1 MRPAA
6 ILRSLFP
13 LLFLSA
19 VVLTYSCT
27 DDGRMDNTV
36 TLRDSTVPASSTGQF
51 VSIVS
56 SVDWTITLEFP
67 DGQEPWCIVSPGS
80 GSGSRNNI
88 MLTYAANTD
97 STSRSTVILVSFSD
111 GEAVSLRLVQLGAG
125 DEDPDTGDGEEELTS
140 DPVYAWMELP
150 EVETPEMTAY
160 VFHHAEL
167 NGEQRRNWSMLYD
180 ARQRIA
186 LWVAYPLCSDYTGS
200 GGRTD
205 AWGYDPK
212 IPAEYQPVLFRGWS
226 GRGYDRGHQ
235 IPSGSRNADRALNA
249 QTFYFTNMTAQ
260 VSGFN
265 QNLWANVETRVRSYA
280 STCDTLY
287 VVTGPLFYSDAGE
300 ESRYAYDNNGDPSA
314 VPDGYFKVLLRY
326 TLPDT
331 YYSVA
336 FIYDNTDYDRSV
348 PGREDLHTVAEVEEM
363 TGFTFFNNLPPE
375 TAAAVKSQ
383 LEPQRWGL

>member
-56 SVDWTITLEFP
+56 SVDWTIALEFP
-67 DGQEPWCIVSPGS
+67 EGQGPWCAVSPES

-88 MLTYAANTD
+88 MLTYTANTD
-97 STSRSTVILVSFSD
+97 STSRSAVILVSFSD
-111 GEAVSLRLVQLGAG
+111 GEAVSLQLVQLGAG
-125 DEDPDTGDGEEELTS
+125 TADTGDDVEQLVS
-140 DPVYAWMELP
+140 DPVYTWMELP
-150 EVETPEMTAY
+150 EVETTDMTAY

-180 ARQRIA
+180 AQQRIA

-212 IPAEYQPVLFRGWS
+212 IPAEYQPVLFSGWQ

-235 IPSGSRNADRALNA
+235 IPSGSRNADQELNA

-300 ESRYAYDNNGDPSA
+300 ESRYAYDNNGDSSA

-336 FIYDNTDYDRSV
+336 FIYDNTDYDRSA

>member
-67 DGQEPWCIVSPGS
+67 DGQEPWCTVSPGS

-125 DEDPDTGDGEEELTS
+125 DEDPGAGDGEEELTS

-186 LWVAYPLCSDYTGS
+186 LCVGD
-200 GGRTD
+200 
-205 AWGYDPK
+205 
-212 IPAEYQPVLFRGWS
+212 
-226 GRGYDRGHQ
+226 
-235 IPSGSRNADRALNA
+235 
-249 QTFYFTNMTAQ
+249 
-260 VSGFN
+260 
-265 QNLWANVETRVRSYA
+265 
-280 STCDTLY
+280 DT
-287 VVTGPLFYSDAGE
+287 S
-300 ESRYAYDNNGDPSA
+300 
-314 VPDGYFKVLLRY
+314 
-326 TLPDT
+326 
-331 YYSVA
+331 
-336 FIYDNTDYDRSV
+336 
-348 PGREDLHTVAEVEEM
+348 
-363 TGFTFFNNLPPE
+363 
-375 TAAAVKSQ
+375 
-383 LEPQRWGL
+383 

>member
-67 DGQEPWCIVSPGS
+67 DGQEPWCTVSPGS

-97 STSRSTVILVSFSD
+97 STSRSAVILVSFSD
-111 GEAVSLRLVQLGAG
+111 GEAVSLQLVQLGAG
-125 DEDPDTGDGEEELTS
+125 TADTGDDVEQLVS
-140 DPVYAWMELP
+140 DPVYTWMELP
-150 EVETPEMTAY
+150 EVETTDMTAY

-167 NGEQRRNWSMLYD
+167 NGGQRRNWSMLYD
-180 ARQRIA
+180 AQQRIA

-212 IPAEYQPVLFRGWS
+212 IPAEYQPVLFSGWQ

-235 IPSGSRNADRALNA
+235 IPSGSRNADQELNA

-287 VVTGPLFYSDAGE
+287 VVTGPLFYSDVPE
-300 ESRYAYDNNGDPSA
+300 EREYAFDNNGDPSV

-336 FIYDNTDYDRSV
+336 FIYDNTDYGRSA
-348 PGREDLHTVAEVEEM
+348 PEREDLHTVAEVEEV

>member
-1 MRPAA
+1 
-6 ILRSLFP
+6 
-13 LLFLSA
+13 
-19 VVLTYSCT
+19 
-27 DDGRMDNTV
+27 
-36 TLRDSTVPASSTGQF
+36 
-51 VSIVS
+51 
-56 SVDWTITLEFP
+56 
-67 DGQEPWCIVSPGS
+67 
-80 GSGSRNNI
+80 
-88 MLTYAANTD
+88 
-97 STSRSTVILVSFSD
+97 
-111 GEAVSLRLVQLGAG
+111 
-125 DEDPDTGDGEEELTS
+125 
-140 DPVYAWMELP
+140 
-150 EVETPEMTAY
+150 
-160 VFHHAEL
+160 
-167 NGEQRRNWSMLYD
+167 
-180 ARQRIA
+180 
-186 LWVAYPLCSDYTGS
+186 
-200 GGRTD
+200 
-205 AWGYDPK
+205 
-212 IPAEYQPVLFRGWS
+212 
-226 GRGYDRGHQ
+226 
-235 IPSGSRNADRALNA
+235 
-249 QTFYFTNMTAQ
+249 MTAQ